1 VERAEE
7 AGMNKKLNTALFLI
21 GATIFNLVLLFL
33 LIMLALVLISALSRG
48 RLSGNVMSILLIVV
62 FLGSM
67 VASFLIY
74 NQVIKFVSRK
84 IDMEKYFLPLFR
96 RRRPGGGEAPKP

>member
-1 VERAEE
+1 
-7 AGMNKKLNTALFLI
+7 MNKKLNTALFLI
-21 GATIFNLVLLFL
+21 GATIFNLVLLFV
-33 LIMLALVLISALSRG
+33 LIVLAMLVISALGRG
-48 RLSGNVMSILLIVV
+48 RLSGNLMSILMIVV

-74 NQVIKFVSRK
+74 NQVIKLISRK

-96 RRRPGGGEAPKP
+96 RRRPGGPPGPAGRGTGQAQ

>member
-1 VERAEE
+1 
-7 AGMNKKLNTALFLI
+7 MNKKLNTALFLI
-21 GATIFNLVLLFL
+21 GATVFNLLLLFV
-33 LIMLALVLISALSRG
+33 LILLALMLISALSRG

-67 VASFLIY
+67 VGSFLIY
-74 NQVIKFVSRK
+74 NRVIKFVSRK

-96 RRRPGGGEAPKP
+96 RRPPGGGRAAQP

>member
-1 VERAEE
+1 
-7 AGMNKKLNTALFLI
+7 MNKKLNTALFLI
-21 GATIFNLVLLFL
+21 GATVFNLLLLFVLIVLSL
-33 LIMLALVLISALSRG
+33 LVISALGRG
-48 RLSGNVMSILLIVV
+48 RLSGNLMSILLIVV

-84 IDMEKYFLPLFR
+84 IDLEKYFLPLFR
-96 RRRPGGGEAPKP
+96 RRRPGGSPGPGGGQSPKSW